1 MHGNRPRRPA
11 FVGRLVRRVP
21 VLGFGLGL
29 LAVLLAPALAQ
40 SRHGPPSVAPV
51 AEKLIDAVVNISTKQ
66 TMKGAEGVPLPKVP
80 KGAPFEEFFDD
91 FFDRKGSRSPDRKV
105 TAQGSGFVIDGKEG
119 LIVTN
124 NHVIDGADEIVI
136 SFNDGSKLTVEKIL
150 GKDSKTDLALLKVTP
165 KRPLAQVALGSS
177 NSLKVGDWVMAIGN
191 PFGLG
196 GSVSVGIISAKQ
208 RDINT
213 GPYDDFLQTDAAIN
227 RGNSGGPLFNMDG
240 EVIGVNTAIISPS
253 GGSIGIG
260 FAVPSDSAVVVLDQL
275 RQFGETRR
283 GWLGVNVQSVTE
295 DIADT
300 YGIREGTGARV
311 ASVAQDGPAAKAGI
325 LQDDVIVR
333 FDGKDVT
340 SMRGLPRLVSQTQI
354 GREVEVEVSR
364 KGQRRT
370 FRVTIGRLVEEIKP
384 AAKAGVRVPPK
395 SRSKGKEKDGNAAPL
410 PRSLAGWTPL
420 ANDLRTAALELAIR
434 PTPVA
439 MRTCG

>member
-1 MHGNRPRRPA
+1 MNRPGRSETGGWPVTVARPA
-11 FVGRLVRRVP
+11 LQAVSRRLS
-21 VLGFGLGL
+21 GLGAVAGLCL
-29 LAVLLAPALAQ
+29 LSALFAPALAQ
-40 SRHGPPSVAPV
+40 VRNGPPSVAPV
-51 AEKLIDAVVNISTKQ
+51 AERLIDAVVNISTKQ
-66 TMKGAEGVPLPKVP
+66 TLKGSEGAPLPKVP

-91 FFDRKGSRSPDRKV
+91 FFDRKENRSPDRKV
-105 TAQGSGFVIDGKEG
+105 TAQGSGFVVDGKEG

-136 SFNDGSKLTVEKIL
+136 NFNDGSKLVVEKIL
-150 GKDSKTDLALLKVTP
+150 GKDPKTDLALLKVTP
-165 KRPLAQVALGSS
+165 KRALAQVAFGSS
-177 NSLKVGDWVMAIGN
+177 SRLKVGDWVMAIGN

-260 FAVPSDSAVVVLDQL
+260 FAVPSDSAVVVLEQL
-275 RQFGETRR
+275 RLFGETRR

-295 DIADT
+295 DLAEAT
-300 YGIREGTGARV
+300 GIREGTGARV
-311 ASVAQDGPAAKAGI
+311 ASVAPEGPAAKAGI

-354 GREVEVEVSR
+354 CKEVEIEVSR

-370 FRVTIGRLVEEIKP
+370 FRVTIGRLVEEVKP
-384 AAKAGVRVPPK
+384 AAKTGVRVPPK
-395 SRSKGKEKDGNAAPL
+395 SRSKGKDKDGNVAPR
-410 PRSLAGWTPL
+410 RSLAGL
-420 ANDLRTAALELAIR
+420 APAH
-434 PTPVA
+434 
-439 MRTCG
+439 G